1 MQEGFKKIFI
11 KLAFL
16 SVIGGGCLIVGCAKQ
31 EYASIIE
38 PPSLK
43 CANIELEIHQGDNKV
58 RISQNEILRLV
69 IGSLNESC
77 EIFKDKMKLDVSYS
91 SELEE
96 EVKTTIFASQ
106 ENKVARVVI
115 SLKFSSASSTQQA
128 KGTCS
133 LNVNNKK
140 LLKITQG
147 AIISQED
154 KENLIQKAFDMAW
167 QKVQEM
173 LLEKTQKVSQMIE
186 SSIPQEP
193 RSLKL
198 SQEQWVDAD

>member
-11 KLAFL
+11 KIAFL
-16 SVIGGGCLIVGCAKQ
+16 SVIGGECLIVGCAKQ

-43 CANIELEIHQGDNKV
+43 CANIELEIHQGDNKI
-58 RISQNEILRLV
+58 RINQNDVLRLV

-77 EIFKDKMKLDVSYS
+77 EIFKDKMKLDVGYS

-96 EVKTTIFASQ
+96 EIKTTIFTFQ
-106 ENKVARVVI
+106 ENKVAKVAI
-115 SLKFSSASSTQQA
+115 SLKFNSASGTQQA
-128 KGTCS
+128 KGTSS

-154 KENLIQKAFDMAW
+154 KENLIQKAFDVAW

-173 LLEKTQKVSQMIE
+173 LLEKTQKVSQMIK
-186 SSIPQEP
+186 SSPQEP

>member
-11 KLAFL
+11 KIAFL
-16 SVIGGGCLIVGCAKQ
+16 SVIGGGFLIVGCVKQ

-43 CANIELEIHQGDNKV
+43 CANIELEIHQGDNKI
-58 RISQNEILRLV
+58 RINQNDVLRLV

-77 EIFKDKMKLDVSYS
+77 EIFKDKMKLDVGYS

-96 EVKTTIFASQ
+96 EEIKTTIFTFQ
-106 ENKVARVVI
+106 ENKVAKVAI
-115 SLKFSSASSTQQA
+115 SLKFNSASGTQQA
-128 KGTCS
+128 KGTSS

-154 KENLIQKAFDMAW
+154 KENLIQKAFNAAW
-167 QKVQEM
+167 QNVQEM
-173 LLEKTQKVSQMIE
+173 LLEKTQKVSQMIK
-186 SSIPQEP
+186 SSPPPKTTIFKIVT
-193 RSLKL
+193 RAVS
-198 SQEQWVDAD
+198 